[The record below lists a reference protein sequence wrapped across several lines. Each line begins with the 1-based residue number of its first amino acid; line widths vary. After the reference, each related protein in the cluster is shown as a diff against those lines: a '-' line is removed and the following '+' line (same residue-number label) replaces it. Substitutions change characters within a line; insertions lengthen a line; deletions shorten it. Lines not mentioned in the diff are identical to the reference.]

1 MKKIFF
7 TCRWSFIFLFFSC
20 ISNEKLMVIGH
31 RGAAGHEV
39 ENTIPSIDKA
49 ISFGVDAVEVDVFL
63 CKSGELVVF
72 HDKNLSRLT
81 NSDAFIES
89 LTLDSIKKIEVF
101 NNHKIPTLE
110 EVIKFINNRVHLNIE
125 LKGLNTAKPTYKLVK
140 SIFSNKKQ
148 LIDKIS
154 ISSFNWNE
162 LDIIHELD
170 KDIQTAVLVEKKSVE
185 MAIIQAKKINAKAIN
200 IDFKL
205 LNKKVVKKI
214 KSENLII
221 NAWTVNEINQIKR
234 IMNLGVDGIITD
246 FPDRVIKLKPL
257 LADERK

>member
-81 NSDAFIES
+81 NSNAFIES
-89 LTLDSIKKIEVF
+89 LTLDSIKKIEV
-101 NNHKIPTLE
+101 
-110 EVIKFINNRVHLNIE
+110 LNSQ
-125 LKGLNTAKPTYKLVK
+125 P
-140 SIFSNKKQ
+140 
-148 LIDKIS
+148 
-154 ISSFNWNE
+154 
-162 LDIIHELD
+162 
-170 KDIQTAVLVEKKSVE
+170 VEFG
-185 MAIIQAKKINAKAIN
+185 
-200 IDFKL
+200 DT
-205 LNKKVVKKI
+205 
-214 KSENLII
+214 LII
-221 NAWTVNEINQIKR
+221 FE
-234 IMNLGVDGIITD
+234 
-246 FPDRVIKLKPL
+246 
-257 LADERK
+257 

>member
-1 MKKIFF
+1 MRKIIFICTCSFF
-7 TCRWSFIFLFFSC
+7 FIFISCLF
-20 ISNEKLMVIGH
+20 NKKVMVIGH

-72 HDKNLSRLT
+72 HDENLSRLT
-81 NSDAFIES
+81 NSNAFIES
-89 LTLDSIKKIEVF
+89 LTIDSIKKIDVL

-110 EVIKFINNRVHLNIE
+110 EVIKFINGRVHLNIE
-125 LKGLNTAKPTYKLVK
+125 LKGLNTAKPTYELLQSLFLDKQ
-140 SIFSNKKQ
+140 Q
-148 LIDKIS
+148 LIKKIS
-154 ISSFNWNE
+154 ISSFNWEE
-162 LDIIHELD
+162 LDIIYDLD
-170 KDIQTAVLVEKKSVE
+170 KDIPIAVLTEKKPIE
-185 MAIIQAKKINAKAIN
+185 MAINQAKKINAKAIN
-200 IDFKL
+200 IDYKL

-234 IMNLGVDGIITD
+234 IINLGVDGIITD
-246 FPDRVIKLKPL
+246 FPDRVIK
-257 LADERK
+257 

>member
-7 TCRWSFIFLFFSC
+7 VCRWSLFFIFFSC
-20 ISNEKLMVIGH
+20 ISNQKVMVIGH

-81 NSDAFIES
+81 NSNAFIES

-101 NNHKIPTLE
+101 NNHKIPTLN
-110 EVIKFINNRVHLNIE
+110 EVIKFINNRIHLNIE
-125 LKGLNTAKPTYKLVK
+125 LKGINTAKPTYKLLK

-148 LIDKIS
+148 LIEKIS

-162 LDIIHELD
+162 LEIIYDLD
-170 KDIQTAVLVEKKSVE
+170 KDIQTAVLVEERPVE
-185 MAIIQAKKINAKAIN
+185 MAINQAKKINAKAIN

-221 NAWTVNEINQIKR
+221 NAWTVNEINQIER
-234 IMNLGVDGIITD
+234 MINIGVDGIITD
-246 FPDRVIKLKPL
+246 FPDRVIN
-257 LADERK
+257 

>member
-7 TCRWSFIFLFFSC
+7 VCRWCLFFIFFSC
-20 ISNEKLMVIGH
+20 ISNQKVMVIGH

-72 HDKNLSRLT
+72 HDENLSRLT
-81 NSDAFIES
+81 NSSAFIES

-101 NNHKIPTLE
+101 NNHKIPTLN
-110 EVIKFINNRVHLNIE
+110 EVIKFINNRIHLNIE
-125 LKGLNTAKPTYKLVK
+125 LKGINTAKPTYKLLK

-148 LIDKIS
+148 LIEKIS

-162 LDIIHELD
+162 LEIMYDLD
-170 KDIQTAVLVEKKSVE
+170 KDIQTAVLVEKRPVE
-185 MAIIQAKKINAKAIN
+185 MAINQAKKINAKAIN
-200 IDFKL
+200 IDFKQ

-221 NAWTVNEINQIKR
+221 NAWTVNEINQIER
-234 IMNLGVDGIITD
+234 IINLGVDGIITD
-246 FPDRVIKLKPL
+246 FPDRVIN
-257 LADERK
+257 

>member
-7 TCRWSFIFLFFSC
+7 VCRWSLFFIFFSC
-20 ISNEKLMVIGH
+20 ISNQKVMVIGH

-72 HDKNLSRLT
+72 HDENLSRLT
-81 NSDAFIES
+81 NSNAFIEL

-101 NNHKIPTLE
+101 NNHKIPTLN
-110 EVIKFINNRVHLNIE
+110 EVIKFINNRIHLNIE
-125 LKGLNTAKPTYKLVK
+125 LKGINTAKPTYKLLK

-148 LIDKIS
+148 LIEKIS

-162 LDIIHELD
+162 LEIIYDLD
-170 KDIQTAVLVEKKSVE
+170 KDIQTAVLVEERPVE
-185 MAIIQAKKINAKAIN
+185 MAINQAKKINAKAIN

-205 LNKKVVKKI
+205 LNKKIVNKI

-221 NAWTVNEINQIKR
+221 NAWTVNEINQIER
-234 IMNLGVDGIITD
+234 MINLGVDGIITD
-246 FPDRVIKLKPL
+246 FPDRVIN
-257 LADERK
+257 

>member
-7 TCRWSFIFLFFSC
+7 VCRWSLFFIFFSC
-20 ISNEKLMVIGH
+20 ISNQKVMVIGH

-72 HDKNLSRLT
+72 HDENLSRLT
-81 NSDAFIES
+81 NSNAFIES

-101 NNHKIPTLE
+101 NNHKIPTLN
-110 EVIKFINNRVHLNIE
+110 EVIKFINNRIHLNIE
-125 LKGLNTAKPTYKLVK
+125 LKGINTAKPTYKLLK

-148 LIDKIS
+148 LIEKIS

-162 LDIIHELD
+162 LEIIYDLD
-170 KDIQTAVLVEKKSVE
+170 KDIQTAVLVEERPVE
-185 MAIIQAKKINAKAIN
+185 MAINQAKKINAKAIN

-221 NAWTVNEINQIKR
+221 NAWTVNEINQIER
-234 IMNLGVDGIITD
+234 IINLGVDGIITD
-246 FPDRVIKLKPL
+246 FPDRVIN
-257 LADERK
+257 

>member
-7 TCRWSFIFLFFSC
+7 VFRWSLFFIFFSC
-20 ISNEKLMVIGH
+20 ISNQKVVVIGH

-81 NSDAFIES
+81 NSNAFIES

-101 NNHKIPTLE
+101 NNHKIPTLN
-110 EVIKFINNRVHLNIE
+110 EVIKFINNRIHLNIE
-125 LKGLNTAKPTYKLVK
+125 LKGINTAKPTYKLLK

-148 LIDKIS
+148 LIEKIS

-162 LDIIHELD
+162 LEIIYDLD
-170 KDIQTAVLVEKKSVE
+170 KDIQTAVLVEERSVE
-185 MAIIQAKKINAKAIN
+185 MAINQAKKINAKAIN

-205 LNKKVVKKI
+205 LNKKIVKKI

-221 NAWTVNEINQIKR
+221 NAWTVNEINQIER
-234 IMNLGVDGIITD
+234 IINLGVDGIITD
-246 FPDRVIKLKPL
+246 FPDRVIN
-257 LADERK
+257 